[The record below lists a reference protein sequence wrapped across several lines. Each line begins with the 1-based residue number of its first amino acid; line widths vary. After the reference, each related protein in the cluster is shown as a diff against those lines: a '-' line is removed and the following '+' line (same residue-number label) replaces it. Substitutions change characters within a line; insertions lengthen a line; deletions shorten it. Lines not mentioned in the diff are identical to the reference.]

1 MASEQDVTSDSL
13 DSSVVDVPKELLGY
27 VKSSIVDYINKATPE
42 QFSAKIHYAEGQ
54 SPKLEVSIGGNS
66 FSQHLLT
73 YLLFHRLCHYTLM
86 RSN

>member
-27 VKSSIVDYINKATPE
+27 VKTSIVDYINKVTPE

-54 SPKLEVSIGGNS
+54 SPKLEVSFGGNS
-66 FSQHLLT
+66 SF
-73 YLLFHRLCHYTLM
+73 
-86 RSN
+86 